1 MKKNFIIRYTIFT
14 LLAVVSMSSTVFAKE
29 NTAADN
35 TNKEMQQIIE
45 KSKHD
50 SDELIKNWDKLKVT
64 TTPKT
69 SKEINTINSVDS
81 EAAPNSVGSSGD
93 ILVTPATVFGNGPI
107 TGHAGMVDLNPDLTI
122 ESMTSGGVRR
132 YTNDWKTR
140 YTKALCATVKNA
152 DPEQAVDYATSKIG
166 SSYNYNFLNKWKTD
180 TFYCSQLVWR
190 AYIEQGIDLDK
201 DGGNAV
207 LPTDLVSDKIDINWR
222 SNY

>member
-1 MKKNFIIRYTIFT
+1 MKKNFIIKYTVFT
-14 LLAVVSMSSTVFAKE
+14 LLAVVSMSTTVFAKE
-29 NTAADN
+29 NTVTDK
-35 TNKEMQQIIE
+35 TNKEMQQIID

-64 TTPKT
+64 AAPKT
-69 SKEINTINSVDS
+69 SRGINSINSVDS
-81 EAAPNSVGSSGD
+81 EAAPNSVGSAGD
-93 ILVTPATVFGNGPI
+93 ILVTPATVFGTGPI
-107 TGHAGMVDLNPDLTI
+107 TGHAGMVDLNSDLTI

-152 DPEQAVDYATSKIG
+152 DPGQAVDYATSKIG

-180 TFYCSQLVWR
+180 KFYCSQLVWR

-222 SNY
+222 TNY

>member
-1 MKKNFIIRYTIFT
+1 MKKIFIKYTLFT
-14 LLAVVSMSSTVFAKE
+14 LLAIVSMSSAAFAKE
-29 NTAADN
+29 NTSKGETDPQMKQLIA
-35 TNKEMQQIIE
+35 

-50 SDELIKNWDKLKVT
+50 SDDLIKNWGKLKVKS
-64 TTPKT
+64 TPKA
-69 SKEINTINSVDS
+69 SKIMNTINMENS
-81 EAAPNSVGSSGD
+81 ESASNSVGSTGD

-107 TGHAGMVDLNPDLTI
+107 TGHAGMVDLNTDLTI

-152 DPEQAVDYATSKIG
+152 DPKQAVDYASSKLG
-166 SSYNYNFLNKWKTD
+166 SNYNYNFLNKWNTD
-180 TFYCSQLVWR
+180 KFYCSQLVWR

-222 SNY
+222 TNY

>member
-1 MKKNFIIRYTIFT
+1 MKKIFIKYTIFT
-14 LLAVVSMSSTVFAKE
+14 LLATVGMTSTVFATE
-29 NTAADN
+29 NVNVDN
-35 TNKEMQQIIE
+35 SNKQMQEIIN

-64 TTPKT
+64 AKPDT
-69 SKEINTINSVDS
+69 SKRMNSLDS
-81 EAAPNSVGSSGD
+81 EGSLNSVGSAGD

-152 DPEQAVDYATSKIG
+152 DPEQAVDYASSKIG

-222 SNY
+222 TNY

>member
-1 MKKNFIIRYTIFT
+1 MKKIFIIRYTIFT

-29 NTAADN
+29 NTVADN

-50 SDELIKNWDKLKVT
+50 SNELIKKWDKLKVT
-64 TTPKT
+64 ATPKT

-81 EAAPNSVGSSGD
+81 EAAPNSVGSAGD
-93 ILVTPATVFGNGPI
+93 ILVTPATVFCNGPI

-152 DPEQAVDYATSKIG
+152 DPEQAADYASSKIG
-166 SSYNYNFLNKWKTD
+166 CSYNYNFLNKWKTD

>member
-1 MKKNFIIRYTIFT
+1 MKKIFIKYTIFT
-14 LLAVVSMSSTVFAKE
+14 LLATVGMTSTVFATE
-29 NTAADN
+29 NVNVDN
-35 TNKEMQQIIE
+35 SNKQMQEIIN

-64 TTPKT
+64 AKPDT
-69 SKEINTINSVDS
+69 SKRMNSLDS
-81 EAAPNSVGSSGD
+81 EGSPNSVGSAGD

-152 DPEQAVDYATSKIG
+152 DPEQAVDYASSKIG

-222 SNY
+222 TNY